1 MQKKFKSKNQNDNW
15 EVFQILEDP
24 RGKIRENRD
33 KSIKKTKQNNHKQTQ
48 KNIFLFLYVNKGL
61 YNS

>member
-1 MQKKFKSKNQNDNW
+1 MTTEKYFKSWKIP
-15 EVFQILEDP
+15 EAKS
-24 RGKIRENRD
+24 GKTEI
-33 KSIKKTKQNNHKQTQ
+33 SQLKKTKQNNHKQTQ

>member
-1 MQKKFKSKNQNDNW
+1 MTTEKYFKSWK
-15 EVFQILEDP
+15 IP
-24 RGKIRENRD
+24 KAKSGKIEM
-33 KSIKKTKQNNHKQTQ
+33 SIKKTKQNNHKQTQ

>member
-1 MQKKFKSKNQNDNW
+1 MKTEKYWKIPEAKS
-15 EVFQILEDP
+15 
-24 RGKIRENRD
+24 GKTEISQL
-33 KSIKKTKQNNHKQTQ
+33 KKQNNHKQTQ